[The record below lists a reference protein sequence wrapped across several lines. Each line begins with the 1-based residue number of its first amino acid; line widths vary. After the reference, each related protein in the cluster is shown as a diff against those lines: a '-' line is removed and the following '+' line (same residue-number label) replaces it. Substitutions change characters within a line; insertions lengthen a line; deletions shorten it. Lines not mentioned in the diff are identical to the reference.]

1 MTQSPGGLASTHD
14 TPSSQST
21 PEVAKNEAAD
31 VARTAAQSGSEVAGT
46 VGDQARRVTAETT
59 QQARDLVEE
68 GKNQLTDQARDGQ
81 RKAAESLHTLS
92 DQLQEMSQTSEG
104 TGLAPELV
112 QQAAER
118 TRTVASWLDQH
129 EPGDLLTEVRT
140 FARRKPGVFLAGAA
154 LAGIL
159 AGRLTRGVVASQSES
174 GPDPAPDGPPRPNGH
189 TPPVTPPV
197 SPPVTPAYRNEP
209 VGLPA
214 EPPMPGYPAGPP
226 MPGYPAPPAGPATP
240 PGPVTR

>member
-1 MTQSPGGLASTHD
+1 MSQSPGGLASTHD
-14 TPSSQST
+14 TQSSQSI
-21 PEVAKNEAAD
+21 PEVARNEAAE
-31 VARTAAQSGSEVAGT
+31 VARTAARSGSDVAGT
-46 VGDQARRVTAETT
+46 VGDQARQVTAETT
-59 QQARDLVEE
+59 RQARDLVEE
-68 GKNQLTDQARDGQ
+68 GKNQLIDQARDGQ

-92 DQLQEMSQTSEG
+92 DQLREMSQTSDG

-112 QQAAER
+112 QQAAEHA
-118 TRTVASWLDQH
+118 RTVASWLDQH

-159 AGRLTRGVVASQSES
+159 AGRFTRSVVASQSES
-174 GPDPAPDGPPRPNGH
+174 GTDSVSDGTSDPGGPNGLAPAPS
-189 TPPVTPPV
+189 PVA
-197 SPPVTPAYRNEP
+197 SAYGNEP

-214 EPPMPGYPAGPP
+214 DPPMPGYSVPPSGPV
-226 MPGYPAPPAGPATP
+226 TP